1 MTDKI
6 DLFDGIDFDDIGSQ
20 SESVKTFARP
30 PVNAEYDDPDK
41 FEYDDYE
48 NLDVKEQQEKIRKLQ
63 IGNEKELRTLIE
75 KKLMVSIMGEI
86 GQSIQS
92 NLVDQAKRNAN
103 KWANKLGI
111 PSKERDIEKLIS
123 DMLEDGINGV
133 ISDIERLCDDG
144 LFE

>member
-1 MTDKI
+1 MSLDFSKFLDDEDNVSKSPVNPEYNDYEGFKSGSYEDLKDKI
-6 DLFDGIDFDDIGSQ
+6 D
-20 SESVKTFARP
+20 E
-30 PVNAEYDDPDK
+30 
-41 FEYDDYE
+41 YE